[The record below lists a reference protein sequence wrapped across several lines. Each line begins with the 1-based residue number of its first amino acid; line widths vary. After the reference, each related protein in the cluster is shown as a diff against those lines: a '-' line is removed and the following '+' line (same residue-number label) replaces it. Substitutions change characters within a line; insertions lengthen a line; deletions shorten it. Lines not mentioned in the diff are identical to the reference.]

1 MTILIYFLITIVFFC
16 ELSVTIAYGW
26 FMGSSEVLSYIKSYN
41 KFIVNQF
48 NSNIISPDIDWS
60 DEVLVT
66 KKLSEPADYISTT
79 ILSLFS
85 KYHINNKGRV
95 LRWSKGHKEIDNL
108 FKTLKTK

>member
-1 MTILIYFLITIVFFC
+1 MTILIYFLITIVFFW
-16 ELSVTIAYGW
+16 ELIITMTYGW

-41 KFIVNQF
+41 KFRVNQF

-66 KKLSEPADYISTT
+66 KKLSEPDYISTT

-85 KYHINNKGRV
+85 MYHINGKGRV